1 MFIVSERWKETYP
14 EAKVAVL
21 VLRNVENRRVHEGL
35 EQCKQGLENELRAC
49 IVAESDLKALKP
61 AQAYTAYY
69 KRFKKT
75 YPLLQQLKTLVFKK
89 KSLPVV
95 SALVDAMFMA
105 EMKNLLLTAGHDL
118 DKLLVPVTINISQGT
133 GSYIKLNGEAQTLK
147 PDDLIMTD
155 QEGVISSVLYGPD
168 QRTRITVYT
177 RNALFVVYAPGGIEK
192 EDLCRHLRDIREN
205 VLIFSPFTETG
216 PAKIFS
222 IHGEEV
228 VVL

>member
-14 EAKVAVL
+14 DAMVAVL
-21 VLRNVENRRVHEGL
+21 VLQNVENRKVDEGL
-35 EQCKQGLENELRAC
+35 EQRKQELENELSLR
-49 IVAESDLKALKP
+49 IETESDLKALKP

-89 KSLPVV
+89 KSFPVV

-118 DKLLVPVTINISQGT
+118 AKLSLPIAVDISQGNE
-133 GSYIKLNGEAQTLK
+133 SYIKLSGETQALK
-147 PDDLIMTD
+147 SGDMIMAD

-168 QRTRITVYT
+168 QRTKMTIDT
-177 RNALFVVYAPGGIEK
+177 REALFVVYAPAGVEK
-192 EDLCRHLRDIREN
+192 EGLQGHLEDIKEN
-205 VLIFSPFTETG
+205 VVLFSPSAEIEA
-216 PAKIFS
+216 AKIFTALD
-222 IHGEEV
+222 ETD
-228 VVL
+228 VL